1 MAGLAPKPTL
11 KERAGNI
18 VWHWG
23 GVNRIPSYLRA
34 MRCSS
39 YYSNYKTGK
48 PLCRIKRLYY
58 AWKFHRLSQRL
69 GFSIG
74 KDVFGYGLL
83 LPHYGTVVVGGEN
96 VIGNYAV
103 IHTSTCIG
111 GKNRIGNAFY
121 LSAGSKVFKNITLG
135 DNISV
140 AGNSLVDKPFDG
152 NLLLGGNPARIL
164 RGNYPEWYV
173 RDGESFKERVQRI
186 ENLKIKMGV

>member
-1 MAGLAPKPTL
+1 
-11 KERAGNI
+11 
-18 VWHWG
+18 
-23 GVNRIPSYLRA
+23 
-34 MRCSS
+34 MRCCS
-39 YYSNYKTGK
+39 YYSNHKTIN
-48 PLCRIKRLYY
+48 PLYYIKRFYY

-83 LPHYGTVVVGGEN
+83 LPHYGTVVVGSEN

-121 LSAGSKVFKNITLG
+121 LSAGSKVFKNITMG
-135 DNISV
+135 DNVSV
-140 AGNSLVDKPFDG
+140 AANSLVDKPFNG

-164 RGNYPEWYV
+164 KGNYPEWYV
-173 RDGESFKERVQRI
+173 RDGGNFKERVQRI
-186 ENLKIKMGV
+186 ENLKTKMGL